1 VNNGLC
7 NKTKTIQAL
16 SDAVQNQEN
25 KMAARIKKSAMKKKA
40 VKDGN
45 YGDNVSNTQNIYF
58 DKKGYKNITDTW
70 NTNQNL
76 ITPSQKYPPKT
87 NPY

>member
-1 VNNGLC
+1 
-7 NKTKTIQAL
+7 
-16 SDAVQNQEN
+16 
-25 KMAARIKKSAMKKKA
+25 MKKKA

-87 NPY
+87 NP